1 MVNDSQYSNLIY
13 EYFLVRF
20 HSRYYKYGD
29 TLPSIDILCREF
41 NVSAQTVKVSLRRL
55 RTEGYISMHNGMT
68 TTVIFRQTRQ
78 EAADY
83 ILNYF
88 SERWDTY
95 FDLYA
100 SSELIFIPLL
110 VEGLKRLDEE
120 DLDVLSRLEERAE
133 ADDLIHFYCRVLQ
146 KMENPLAL
154 NLFWET
160 PLFQGFP
167 FARMEPHPI
176 HFDTALVR
184 QRLKNLRSLLSE
196 GNWELIRN
204 TLLEYQRSDVR
215 VIMQN
220 LEPILRSRPR
230 PPQIPFVWRVYRS
243 RPQICY
249 HLASRILND
258 IYMGEYR
265 EMQFLPSYEKMAQL
279 YGASVSTLRR
289 TIRILNQAGVCRTL
303 NGKGTRI
310 FPLGTPC
317 EPPDF
322 ESPAIRRNLSF
333 FVQSFEILIYS
344 CDGVTRSF
352 LSSLSQDRIEELTG
366 LLEECLNTRQ
376 GELSVWYYLIFV
388 SQYSHLTGVREIYK
402 TIYSLFLWGYPLKAS
417 SGNLTDLD
425 CVIMHFTEAM
435 VRHLKEHDY
444 DQCAADVKELLF
456 KQFPAARQYLIG
468 HGIPPEE
475 LRISPSIRLFITDT
489 EALECRP
496 ENRGGSPE
504 S

>member
-1 MVNDSQYSNLIY
+1 
-13 EYFLVRF
+13 
-20 HSRYYKYGD
+20 
-29 TLPSIDILCREF
+29 
-41 NVSAQTVKVSLRRL
+41 
-55 RTEGYISMHNGMT
+55 
-68 TTVIFRQTRQ
+68 
-78 EAADY
+78 
-83 ILNYF
+83 
-88 SERWDTY
+88 
-95 FDLYA
+95 
-100 SSELIFIPLL
+100 
-110 VEGLKRLDEE
+110 
-120 DLDVLSRLEERAE
+120 
-133 ADDLIHFYCRVLQ
+133 
-146 KMENPLAL
+146 
-154 NLFWET
+154 
-160 PLFQGFP
+160 
-167 FARMEPHPI
+167 
-176 HFDTALVR
+176 
-184 QRLKNLRSLLSE
+184 
-196 GNWELIRN
+196 
-204 TLLEYQRSDVR
+204 
-215 VIMQN
+215 MQN